1 MLDAGL
7 IPDPFLDDNELKVA
21 WVGRTAWTYTRPI
34 SWDGP
39 AHDRIDLVFDGLD
52 TVARIE
58 IDGQLVG
65 ETRNMHRSYRFDVTE
80 ALIRTPSATAQP
92 PAAIP
97 ATTQPFAAVPAITQP
112 NAATTQAHDAD
123 PATTQPQAADPAT
136 TQQHAGAMRE
146 SGARTRG
153 ERELSVHFASA
164 YAEADRIRELV
175 GPRPN
180 AYPEPFQYI
189 RKMACS
195 FGWDWGPTLV
205 TAGIWRPVRL
215 EGWST
220 ARLAAVRPLATY
232 SDGAGKLDLTADIER
247 TRDRALR
254 ARILIDD
261 HEVAV
266 LDVTAG
272 QTMLH
277 AELDVPGVTP
287 WNPIGYGEAALY
299 MLTVVLIDVDADTEL
314 DRYQQLTG
322 FRSVNIDRSQDD
334 AGTRFVVHVNGEPV
348 LVKGVNWIPDDIFPS
363 RMTRER
369 YELRLR
375 QAAAAGVNLV
385 RVWGGG
391 IYEDRD
397 FYELCDR
404 LGLMVWQDFLFAC
417 ACYPEEEPIR
427 SEVIAEARENV
438 TRLSPHPS
446 LITWNGNNENLW
458 LRDAHGWADDPGGD
472 QSWGEAY
479 YLDVLPRIVSEL
491 DPSRPYQAGSPWSG
505 SWEHEPNDPAHQT
518 FHSWEVWNRQ
528 DYPHYRDSTPRFVAE
543 FGWQGPPAWRTLR
556 DAVTDEPLRPDSPGV
571 LHHQKAEDG
580 SGKLARGL
588 APHFPVPSTMEA
600 WHYLTQ
606 LNQVRAVRT
615 GIEHWRSHWPHTA
628 GTILWQLNDLWPVTS
643 WAAIDGAGRHKPL
656 YFALREMYADRAL
669 TIQPRDGGLV
679 VAVLNDSPDPW
690 TGILQVDD
698 ASIEVTASPRSVA
711 LVPVPAATAQPPGAE
726 VIVAEMDGRR
736 AFWFADEVR
745 TGADRNQTRAEGDR
759 NDRVRTDADRN
770 QTRAEGDRND
780 EVRTDAD
787 RTQTHRADDNRND
800 QVRTNADRTQTH
812 RADDNLIDEVRSGA
826 DGGGPGA
833 AGMVSGGDPGLTV
846 TAEVVPGGLDVRVHA
861 TGLARDL
868 LLQPDRI
875 HPEAV
880 VDRGF
885 TTLLPGE
892 STVFAVRAPVELD
905 PGSIKSPWVL
915 TDLWS
920 ALRHE

>member
-1 MLDAGL
+1 MIKPLSGTWTLRSTSPATVPPAPTTDALTANALTTDALTANAPTTDVVAEHAAVRDVVGAGNPATVPGCVHTDLLAAGL
-7 IPDPFLDDNELKVA
+7 IPDPFLDDNELTVA
-21 WVGRTAWTYTRPI
+21 WVGRTDWTYSRPI
-34 SWDGP
+34 NWDGP

-58 IDGQLVG
+58 IDGKPIG
-65 ETRNMHRSYRFDVTE
+65 STRNMHRAYRFDVTE
-80 ALIRTPSATAQP
+80 VLTTRQFDVSDVLTTHQQATDR
-92 PAAIP
+92 PAGP
-97 ATTQPFAAVPAITQP
+97 ET
-112 NAATTQAHDAD
+112 D
-123 PATTQPQAADPAT
+123 
-136 TQQHAGAMRE
+136 
-146 SGARTRG
+146 
-153 ERELSVHFASA
+153 ERMLSVHFTSA
-164 YAEADRIRELV
+164 YTEAERVRALV

-180 AYPEPFQYI
+180 AYPEPFQFI

-205 TAGIWRPVRL
+205 TAGIWRGVRL

-220 ARLAAVRPLATY
+220 ARLATVRPLATY
-232 SDGAGKLDLTADIER
+232 SDGIGRLDLIADIER
-247 TRDRALR
+247 TRDRTLR
-254 ARILIDD
+254 AEIRIDD
-261 HEVAV
+261 RKIA
-266 LDVTAG
+266 T
-272 QTMLH
+272 
-277 AELDVPGVTP
+277 LDVPADQSGLNAQVDVDGVTP
-287 WNPIGYGEAALY
+287 WSPVGYGEPTLY
-299 MLTVVLIDVDADTEL
+299 MLTIVLADVDDGTEL

-322 FRSVNIDRSQDD
+322 FRSVNIDSSQDE

-375 QAAAAGVNLV
+375 EAVSAGVNLI

-397 FYELCDR
+397 FYELCDQ

-427 SEVIAEARENV
+427 SEVLAEARDNV
-438 TRLSPHPS
+438 LRLSPHPS

-458 LRDAHGWADDPGGD
+458 LRGAHGWADDPGGD

-479 YLDVLPRIVSEL
+479 YLSLLPELVSEL

-505 SWEHEPNDPAHQT
+505 SWEQEPNDPAHQT

-528 DYPHYRDSTPRFVAE
+528 DYLHYRDSAPRFVAE

-556 DAVTDEPLRPDSPGV
+556 DAVSDEPMRPDSPGV

-580 SGKLARGL
+580 NGKLARGL
-588 APHFPVPSTMEA
+588 APHFPAPSGVAA

-615 GIEHWRSHWPHTA
+615 GVEHWRSFWPHTA

-656 YFALREMYADRAL
+656 YFALREMYAERAL
-669 TIQPRDGGLV
+669 TIQPRDDGLV
-679 VAVLNDSPDPW
+679 VAVLNDSPLPW
-690 TGILQVDD
+690 TGILQINEAGV
-698 ASIEVTASPRSVA
+698 EVSAPPRSVA
-711 LVPVPAATAQPPGAE
+711 LIPVPDDISGDASRVGGERNPAPDGGGP
-726 VIVAEMDGRR
+726 IVAEMDGTR
-736 AFWFADEVR
+736 ALWFADEAR
-745 TGADRNQTRAEGDR
+745 SDAARQITADEEPDTTGQVTAD
-759 NDRVRTDADRN
+759 
-770 QTRAEGDRND
+770 
-780 EVRTDAD
+780 
-787 RTQTHRADDNRND
+787 
-800 QVRTNADRTQTH
+800 
-812 RADDNLIDEVRSGA
+812 
-826 DGGGPGA
+826 
-833 AGMVSGGDPGLTV
+833 MVFGGDPGLTV

-905 PGSIKSPWVL
+905 PGSIKAPWVL

>member
-1 MLDAGL
+1 MIKSLSGTWTLRPTSPNIPASTMDTSAFLDIPAVVPGCVHTDLLAAGL

-21 WVGRTAWTYTRPI
+21 WVGRTDWTYSRPI

-39 AHDRIDLVFDGLD
+39 AHDQIDLVFDGLD

-58 IDGQLVG
+58 IDGHLVG
-65 ETRNMHRSYRFDVTE
+65 ETRNMHRSYRFNVTE
-80 ALIRTPSATAQP
+80 ALKRPKPAQN
-92 PAAIP
+92 
-97 ATTQPFAAVPAITQP
+97 TAVPA
-112 NAATTQAHDAD
+112 AAGGDDA
-123 PATTQPQAADPAT
+123 
-136 TQQHAGAMRE
+136 G
-146 SGARTRG
+146 G
-153 ERELSVHFASA
+153 ERMLSVHFTSA
-164 YAEADRIRELV
+164 YTEAERVRELV

-180 AYPEPFQYI
+180 AYPEPFQFI

-205 TAGIWRPVRL
+205 TAGIWRGVHL
-215 EGWST
+215 DGWSI
-220 ARLAAVRPLATY
+220 ARLATVRPLATY
-232 SDGAGKLDLTADIER
+232 SGGVGRLDLTADIER
-247 TRDRALR
+247 TRDRPLR
-254 ARILIDD
+254 ARVLVDD
-261 HEVAV
+261 REIAV
-266 LDVTAG
+266 VDVPAG
-272 QTMLH
+272 QNNLH
-277 AELDVPGVTP
+277 ARVDVPGVTP
-287 WNPIGYGEAALY
+287 WSPVGHGEPALY
-299 MLTVVLIDVDADTEL
+299 MLTVILTDVDDGTEL

-322 FRSVNIDRSQDD
+322 FRSVNIDSSQDE
-334 AGTRFVVHVNGEPV
+334 AGTRFVVHVNGAPV
-348 LVKGVNWIPDDIFPS
+348 LIKGVNWIPDDIFPS

-375 QAAAAGVNLV
+375 EAVAAGVNLI

-427 SEVIAEARENV
+427 SEVLAEARDNV
-438 TRLSPHPS
+438 LRLSPHPS

-458 LRDAHGWADDPGGD
+458 LRGAHGWTDDPGGD
-472 QSWGEAY
+472 RSWGEAY
-479 YLDVLPRIVSEL
+479 YLSLLPDLLSEL

-528 DYPHYRDSTPRFVAE
+528 DYLHYRDSAPRFVAE

-556 DAVTDEPLRPDSPGV
+556 DAVSDEPIRPDSPGV

-580 SGKLARGL
+580 NGKLARGL
-588 APHFPVPSTMEA
+588 APHFPAPSTVEV

-615 GIEHWRSHWPHTA
+615 GIEHWRSFWPHTA

-643 WAAIDGAGRHKPL
+643 WAAIDGAGRYKPL
-656 YFALREMYADRAL
+656 YFALREMYAERAL

-679 VAVLNDSPDPW
+679 VAVLNDSPHPW
-690 TGILQVDD
+690 TGILQINEADV
-698 ASIEVTASPRSVA
+698 EVSAPPRSVA
-711 LVPVPAATAQPPGAE
+711 LIPVPADISGDAARVDGEGDPAPNGGGP
-726 VIVAEMDGRR
+726 IVAEMDGTR
-736 AFWFADEVR
+736 ALWFADEARSDAARQV
-745 TGADRNQTRAEGDR
+745 TAD
-759 NDRVRTDADRN
+759 
-770 QTRAEGDRND
+770 
-780 EVRTDAD
+780 
-787 RTQTHRADDNRND
+787 
-800 QVRTNADRTQTH
+800 
-812 RADDNLIDEVRSGA
+812 
-826 DGGGPGA
+826 
-833 AGMVSGGDPGLTV
+833 MVFGGDPGLTV
-846 TAEVVPGGLDVRVHA
+846 SAEVVPGGLDVQVHA
-861 TGLARDL
+861 TGLARDV

-892 STVFAVRAPVELD
+892 STVFAVRARVELD
-905 PGSIKSPWVL
+905 PGSIKAPWVL

-920 ALRHE
+920 ALRHD